1 MYLESKEKKM
11 ISLNEDKTR
20 EKKKHKDT
28 AFFPPWFFF
37 FLLLFSFWGRS
48 FFALPAAGSSKSE
61 LHCTTVLRSFLCIA
75 VIVSALS
82 FFFFFIGYLCDAAA
96 TSAALSPV
104 VSSDA
109 YR

>member
-11 ISLNEDKTR
+11 INLNEDKTR
-20 EKKKHKDT
+20 EKKT
-28 AFFPPWFFF
+28 QRYCFFSTVVHFF
-37 FLLLFSFWGRS
+37 LLFSFWGRS

>member
-1 MYLESKEKKM
+1 M
-11 ISLNEDKTR
+11 INLNEDTPD
-20 EKKKHKDT
+20 KKKHTHTKI
-28 AFFPPWFFF
+28 
-37 FLLLFSFWGRS
+37 LLFSTVVHFLFSFWGRG

-61 LHCTTVLRSFLCIA
+61 LHCTTVFRSFLCIA

-82 FFFFFIGYLCDAAA
+82 FFIGYLCDAAA

-104 VSSDA
+104 ASSDA